1 MSPHIN
7 SVSTIS
13 KEDQRRIAFAQQL
26 LDSGAMRSVRSDDPA
41 FLSFAVKHGFL
52 KGNETEQECF
62 ELYGRLLS
70 DATLKEKSFE
80 FRIGSVL
87 PGGAFLKAMAAM
99 TPKEL
104 AALRERVTK

>member
-1 MSPHIN
+1 MSK
-7 SVSTIS
+7 IS
-13 KEDQRRIAFAQQL
+13 KEDQARIAFAQKL

-52 KGNETEQECF
+52 KGNETEQGCF
-62 ELYGRLLS
+62 ELYSRLLS

-99 TPKEL
+99 SRKEL
-104 AALRERVTK
+104 SELRERTTK